1 MKYRNYRILGLFA
14 LAWLLAAAA
23 WAQGPVV
30 LMGIDA
36 EDGGPN
42 VHGPIAVY
50 EDVVSDLLSQSGSPG
65 AGILV
70 VGGGKNAADHVTT
83 FWNQIGSDLGVGVTF
98 VNGAGGIAALPVLSG
113 FKLVA
118 VASSVFETGSGG
130 LTDAEN
136 NALTG
141 KAAAIADFVNNAHG
155 GLLGL
160 TQAHLNN
167 PYGYLGS
174 IGAFAFAFPPQFND
188 ITPTPPGTAIGITD
202 ALDVCCW
209 HDEYITYPGFLGVLA
224 VNPATGE
231 ASAVGGSQVVIAGSF
246 EYAVKLICGIQE
258 DKESLKLVRG
268 QYATA
273 INIHNPNEAGVEF
286 FKKVAL
292 TDPPG
297 GQRPGKILEIGTDKL
312 GPDEALETDCVDIQ
326 RRLFPNGFPTP
337 FVKGFVVLQ
346 SKAPLDV
353 TAVYTAANLSAREV
367 ISIDVEQ
374 VRERLKAG
382 GGGTTPGRL
391 PDLVVKDIDLNS
403 LVETCPGGAGSCV
416 TKVRFTV
423 ANIGAANA
431 GPFDSKVVFDPG
443 KVDTVA
449 EPVGLPAG
457 LSKSFSA
464 TSPAGRSCFDPDC
477 TICVTV
483 DSGNAVVESDETN
496 NGLCKTKFG

>member
-1 MKYRNYRILGLFA
+1 MKNRNGKIFQILAFAGLV
-14 LAWLLAAAA
+14 AAAA
-23 WAQGPVV
+23 RAQGPVV

-42 VHGPIAVY
+42 AHGPITVY
-50 EDVVSDLLSQSGSPG
+50 EAVVSDLLSNSGSPG

-70 VGGGKNAADHVTT
+70 VGGGKHAADHVTT

-98 VNGAGGIAALPVLSG
+98 VHGAGGIAALPALSN
-113 FKLVA
+113 FKLLA
-118 VASSVFETGSGG
+118 VASSVLETGSGG

-141 KAAAIADFVNNAHG
+141 KAAAIAAFVNNTHG

-160 TQAHLNN
+160 TQAHLGN
-167 PYGYLGS
+167 PYGYLGG
-174 IGAFAFAFPPQFND
+174 IGAFTFAFPPQFSD
-188 ITPTPPGTAIGITD
+188 ITPTPAGLGIGITD

-209 HDEYITYPGFLGVLA
+209 HDGYVTYPAFLAVLA

-231 ASAVGGSQVVIAGSF
+231 ASAVGGSQVVIADSF
-246 EYAVKLICGIQE
+246 EYAVKLVCGIQKDE
-258 DKESLKLVRG
+258 ESLKLVRG

-273 INIHNPNEAGVEF
+273 INIHNPNEAPVEF
-286 FKKVAL
+286 FKKLAL

-297 GQRPGKILEIGTDKL
+297 GQRPGEILEIGTDKL
-312 GPDEALETDCVDIQ
+312 RPDQALETDCIDIQ
-326 RRLFPNGFPTP
+326 RRLFPNGFPSP

-382 GGGTTPGRL
+382 GGPPTPGPL

-403 LVETCPGGAGSCV
+403 LVETCPGGPGTCV

-431 GPFDSKVVFDPG
+431 GPFDSRVVFDPG
-443 KVDTVA
+443 KVDSVPEA
-449 EPVGLPAG
+449 VGLGAG
-457 LSKSFSA
+457 MSKAFSA
-464 TSPAGRSCFDPDC
+464 TSPAGGSCFDPDC
-477 TICVTV
+477 TVCVTV
-483 DSGNAVVESDETN
+483 DSGNVVVESDETN
-496 NGLCKTKFG
+496 NQLCKTKIG